1 MEILNP
7 QAELTNALLHVLPLL
22 DVDTYFYLPQEEVEY
37 PFIVVGEQLVIGT
50 YTKERP
56 IVSLKQVIHV
66 YALADELPHIQRLVK
81 LIEATVFNLQKTENF
96 NWVNTLD
103 EDVLL
108 MDDSTGDQL
117 WHAAITFSCN
127 SN

>member
-22 DVDTYFYLPQEEVEY
+22 DVDTYFYLPQEVVEY
-37 PFIVVGEQLVIGT
+37 PFIVVGEQLATGT

-66 YALADELPHIQRLVK
+66 YALADELPYIQRLVK

-96 NWVNTLD
+96 NWINTLD

-108 MDDSTGDQL
+108 MDDSTKDQL